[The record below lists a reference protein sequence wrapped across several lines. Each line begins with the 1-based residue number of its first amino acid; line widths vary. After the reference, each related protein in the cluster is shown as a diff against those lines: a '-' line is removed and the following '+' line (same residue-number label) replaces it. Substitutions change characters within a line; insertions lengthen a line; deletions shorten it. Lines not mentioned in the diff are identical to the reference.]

1 MNDFRVDVGSYSG
14 PLDLLLYLAKVNE
27 VDVTDIPIAV
37 ITEQYIHYL
46 DLMGMLNIEL
56 GSEFL
61 VMASTLM
68 EIKSRTLVPSD
79 DIEEEEDIEDPR
91 LELIQQL
98 IEYRKVKEA
107 AKDLNV
113 RADRQSM
120 KFPRT
125 VKKTVM
131 EEGYSLETIDL
142 WDLVASFDKLMKQVS
157 MPTSRDIVDDD
168 VPIKVYIERVVKK
181 LKESSP
187 IAFEALFEGVRE
199 KATLIGTFLALLEL
213 ARRCQL
219 TVEQEGQFGQI
230 RVGYVADQEA
240 PAGGP

>member
-14 PLDLLLYLAKVNE
+14 PLDLLLYLARVNE

-46 DLMGMLNIEL
+46 DLMEMLNIEL

-98 IEYRKVKEA
+98 IEYR
-107 AKDLNV
+107 
-113 RADRQSM
+113 
-120 KFPRT
+120 
-125 VKKTVM
+125 
-131 EEGYSLETIDL
+131 
-142 WDLVASFDKLMKQVS
+142 
-157 MPTSRDIVDDD
+157 
-168 VPIKVYIERVVKK
+168 
-181 LKESSP
+181 
-187 IAFEALFEGVRE
+187 
-199 KATLIGTFLALLEL
+199 
-213 ARRCQL
+213 
-219 TVEQEGQFGQI
+219 
-230 RVGYVADQEA
+230 
-240 PAGGP
+240 